1 VVQALGRKES
11 EQNEWIVSSKQIS
24 QIFGVSDARIRQ
36 LTKEN
41 AVIRV
46 AHGKY
51 DLQQS
56 IQAYISYLENK
67 REDVVDKAK
76 EEALWTKARKE
87 KTELQV
93 QVMKGELH
101 RSVDVERVMNEMLGN
116 FRGKLLAF
124 PSKIASRVAGK
135 TDLTEIRDVLK
146 SGINEAMNE
155 LAEYDPKNFYTDDVV
170 EDDNDYDE

>member
-1 VVQALGRKES
+1 MKALVRKGLEDFDF
-11 EQNEWIVSSKQIS
+11 IVSSKQIS

-41 AVIRV
+41 AIVRV
-46 AHGKY
+46 SHGKY
-51 DLQQS
+51 DLRKS
-56 IQAYISYLENK
+56 IQAYVAHLENK
-67 REDVVDKAK
+67 RDDVIDKAK

-93 QVMKGELH
+93 QVMKAELH

-124 PSKIASRVAGK
+124 PSKVASRVAGK

-146 SGINEAMNE
+146 SGINEAMSE
-155 LAEYDPKNFYTDDVV
+155 LAEYDAKAFYSDDVV
-170 EDDNDYDE
+170 EEDDIDE